1 MDKKSWR
8 RKIAAACKK
17 VGTYQKSF
25 DAVID
30 TLAETM
36 ERRDEV
42 AEVYVNSGAHP
53 IITHVNK
60 AGAVNPEKNPALL
73 LWDDLNKSA
82 LAYWRDLGLTPAGL
96 RKLTAETQTTKPT
109 SALDKA
115 ILELSDEKL

>member
-8 RKIAAACKK
+8 KKIVSACKK
-17 VGTYQKSF
+17 VGTYQKPF

-42 AEVYVNSGAHP
+42 AEFYVASGGRP
-53 IITHVNK
+53 IIAHTNK

-82 LAYWRDLGLTPAGL
+82 LAYWRDLGLTPSGL
-96 RKLTAETQTTKPT
+96 RKLTAETQTQKPT

-115 ILELSDEKL
+115 LMELTGEGL